1 LLEFPSMDAIHCLKT
16 RRSVRAYEPTPIPR
30 PVIEDIVDC
39 GRLAATA
46 VNHQPWLFVAVEDR
60 DVRRR
65 IAAIT
70 DYGKFIADSP
80 VCVVVFCRAVK
91 YYLEDG
97 SAATQNI
104 LNAATAHGLGSC
116 WVAGDKK
123 AYASKIA
130 ELLSVPAELKLV
142 SLVAIGHAAE
152 RPDPPKKPLS
162 EVLRWNR
169 Y

>member
-1 LLEFPSMDAIHCLKT
+1 MDAIHCLKT
-16 RRSVRAYEPTPIPR
+16 RRSVRAYEPTGIPR
-30 PVIEDIVDC
+30 SVIEDIVDC

-70 DYGKFIADSP
+70 DYGRFIADSP

-152 RPDPPKKPLS
+152 RSDPPKKPLS